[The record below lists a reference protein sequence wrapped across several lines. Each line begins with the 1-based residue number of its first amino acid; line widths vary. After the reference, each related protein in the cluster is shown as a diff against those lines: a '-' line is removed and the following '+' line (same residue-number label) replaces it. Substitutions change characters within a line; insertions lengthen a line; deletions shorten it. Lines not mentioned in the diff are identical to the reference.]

1 MDSHQMPM
9 DGECQM
15 MMTLNWE
22 TKNICVVV
30 EDWKINAVGYELLR
44 GVASNLAINKLG
56 NPDFI
61 HIKAPEEERLTND
74 NFNSASAE
82 SSALAVSDDTLMD
95 IPRLNSASD
104 DDFIPRS
111 KTTRLVRPQVYRSIL
126 YGAQVFYS
134 FLLML
139 IFMTYNGFLML
150 SVALGA
156 GIGNYY
162 ASRYFNMPTSKS
174 VSCH

>member
-30 EDWKINAVGYELLR
+30 EDWKINGAWSMIFSCLVVIILAVGYELLR

-74 NFNSASAE
+74 DFNSASAE

-139 IFMTYNGFLML
+139 IFHDIQWL
-150 SVALGA
+150 S
-156 GIGNYY
+156 Y
-162 ASRYFNMPTSKS
+162 A
-174 VSCH
+174 

>member
-30 EDWKINAVGYELLR
+30 EDWKINGAWSMIFSCLVVIILAVGYELLR

-74 NFNSASAE
+74 DFNSASAE

-95 IPRLNSASD
+95 IPRL
-104 DDFIPRS
+104 
-111 KTTRLVRPQVYRSIL
+111 K
-126 YGAQVFYS
+126 
-134 FLLML
+134 
-139 IFMTYNGFLML
+139 
-150 SVALGA
+150 
-156 GIGNYY
+156 
-162 ASRYFNMPTSKS
+162 
-174 VSCH
+174 

>member
-1 MDSHQMPM
+1 
-9 DGECQM
+9 
-15 MMTLNWE
+15 MTLNWE

-30 EDWKINAVGYELLR
+30 EDWKINGAWSMIFSCLVVIILAVGYELLR

-74 NFNSASAE
+74 DFNSASAE

-139 IFMTYNGFLML
+139 IFHDIQWL
-150 SVALGA
+150 S
-156 GIGNYY
+156 Y
-162 ASRYFNMPTSKS
+162 A
-174 VSCH
+174 